1 MQGQGSRRSP
11 LEALAAWCVGCIRGV
26 SRLHVVVRSSVQLDV
41 FAAAPTQAWPTPQH
55 HACNTTPAP
64 VPQVRHLPRLVVGV
78 AEALQEDR
86 LSQADLSLLAPYQPS
101 LSTAWLLQRAMAVRP
116 GELAAPA
123 VAQQQVQLA
132 AAQAAPQVAQHG
144 VQQTAQQQAAQQQQ
158 PGGGWLPPDQINRL
172 LRCNFAVLR
181 ALGSWVLRPFLTDT
195 FQALPLAVTM
205 IGMSL
210 R

>member
-1 MQGQGSRRSP
+1 MWWYAAVSSWTCLLQHPPKPGPSP
-11 LEALAAWCVGCIRGV
+11 STMPATPC
-26 SRLHVVVRSSVQLDV
+26 LDL
-41 FAAAPTQAWPTPQH
+41 
-55 HACNTTPAP
+55 
-64 VPQVRHLPRLVVGV
+64 VPQVRHLPRLVAGV

-116 GELAAPA
+116 GELRHPA
-123 VAQQQVQLA
+123 VPQQEVQVAAQQQ
-132 AAQAAPQVAQHG
+132 AAQQVAHHG
-144 VQQTAQQQAAQQQQ
+144 AQQTAQQQAAQQQQ
-158 PGGGWLPPDQINRL
+158 AGGGWLPPNQINRL

-195 FQALPLAVTM
+195 FQALPLALTM
-205 IGMSL
+205 VGMSL